1 MATVECRGI
10 RKVYGSLEV
19 MRDFDLKIDN
29 HEFVVFLGP
38 SGWEIHHAANDC
50 RA

>member
-29 HEFVVFLGP
+29 HEFVVFLDRQ
-38 SGWEIHHAANDC
+38 AAENPPC
-50 RA
+50 CA